1 MEKKNQNTNKKI
13 IQTSNKQVHQMRDTR
28 TKNASQKRSKKHRK
42 KQVFG
47 RQSIFAGGFCIVA
60 ALAIVI
66 GIFVS
71 NKTKT
76 PYEKQV
82 ITLYEKENESLAE
95 QQTNPE
101 AGMDEGIS
109 SGLKQVRDYG
119 VKLPESFQ
127 NPPIFEST
135 FTSTGDTVL
144 DTANRY
150 AAMYDYDKAI
160 ETIQAVSGYESNAE
174 YTKALEEYDLEK
186 SRLFQWND
194 NYTITHIFFHTL
206 IVDPEKTFD
215 VSLSSKAQVIAYNE
229 AMTTID
235 EFVKIIQKMYDDGYV
250 LVGLHDVAEMVTQPD
265 GTQIMQMKPIYL
277 PAGKTPFVLSQD
289 DVCYYEYMTGQGFAD
304 RFVLDLSLIHI

>member
-1 MEKKNQNTNKKI
+1 M
-13 IQTSNKQVHQMRDTR
+13 
-28 TKNASQKRSKKHRK
+28 
-42 KQVFG
+42 
-47 RQSIFAGGFCIVA
+47 A

-101 AGMDEGIS
+101 AGMDEGFS

-160 ETIQAVSGYESNAE
+160 EDDSGSE
-174 YTKALEEYDLEK
+174 
-186 SRLFQWND
+186 RL
-194 NYTITHIFFHTL
+194 
-206 IVDPEKTFD
+206 
-215 VSLSSKAQVIAYNE
+215 
-229 AMTTID
+229 
-235 EFVKIIQKMYDDGYV
+235 
-250 LVGLHDVAEMVTQPD
+250 
-265 GTQIMQMKPIYL
+265 
-277 PAGKTPFVLSQD
+277 
-289 DVCYYEYMTGQGFAD
+289 
-304 RFVLDLSLIHI
+304 

>member
-47 RQSIFAGGFCIVA
+47 RQSIFAGGFCFVA

-101 AGMDEGIS
+101 AGMDEGSCRRAFRIRQF
-109 SGLKQVRDYG
+109 LRV
-119 VKLPESFQ
+119 
-127 NPPIFEST
+127 
-135 FTSTGDTVL
+135 
-144 DTANRY
+144 
-150 AAMYDYDKAI
+150 
-160 ETIQAVSGYESNAE
+160 
-174 YTKALEEYDLEK
+174 
-186 SRLFQWND
+186 
-194 NYTITHIFFHTL
+194 H
-206 IVDPEKTFD
+206 
-215 VSLSSKAQVIAYNE
+215 
-229 AMTTID
+229 
-235 EFVKIIQKMYDDGYV
+235 
-250 LVGLHDVAEMVTQPD
+250 
-265 GTQIMQMKPIYL
+265 L
-277 PAGKTPFVLSQD
+277 PAQEILFLIQRIVMLQ
-289 DVCYYEYMTGQGFAD
+289 CMIMIRQLR
-304 RFVLDLSLIHI
+304 RFRQ

>member
-47 RQSIFAGGFCIVA
+47 RQSIFAGGFCFVA

-109 SGLKQVRDYG
+109 SGLKQV
-119 VKLPESFQ
+119 
-127 NPPIFEST
+127 
-135 FTSTGDTVL
+135 
-144 DTANRY
+144 
-150 AAMYDYDKAI
+150 
-160 ETIQAVSGYESNAE
+160 
-174 YTKALEEYDLEK
+174 
-186 SRLFQWND
+186 
-194 NYTITHIFFHTL
+194 
-206 IVDPEKTFD
+206 
-215 VSLSSKAQVIAYNE
+215 
-229 AMTTID
+229 
-235 EFVKIIQKMYDDGYV
+235 KIGRAHV
-250 LVGLHDVAEMVTQPD
+250 
-265 GTQIMQMKPIYL
+265 
-277 PAGKTPFVLSQD
+277 
-289 DVCYYEYMTGQGFAD
+289 
-304 RFVLDLSLIHI
+304 

>member
-127 NPPIFEST
+127 ITLQLSP
-135 FTSTGDTVL
+135 
-144 DTANRY
+144 
-150 AAMYDYDKAI
+150 
-160 ETIQAVSGYESNAE
+160 
-174 YTKALEEYDLEK
+174 EENEK
-186 SRLFQWND
+186 FIRR
-194 NYTITHIFFHTL
+194 
-206 IVDPEKTFD
+206 
-215 VSLSSKAQVIAYNE
+215 
-229 AMTTID
+229 
-235 EFVKIIQKMYDDGYV
+235 VK
-250 LVGLHDVAEMVTQPD
+250 PD
-265 GTQIMQMKPIYL
+265 L
-277 PAGKTPFVLSQD
+277 PADQIAAL
-289 DVCYYEYMTGQGFAD
+289 YLNIRYENHAAACVTGTSLKIFM
-304 RFVLDLSLIHI
+304 LDKQIEQEWDETVRRYFRKLQIPCVEV

>member
-28 TKNASQKRSKKHRK
+28 TKNASQKRCQKTRK
-42 KQVFG
+42 SRYLADNHFC
-47 RQSIFAGGFCIVA
+47 SGFCIVA

-127 NPPIFEST
+127 NP
-135 FTSTGDTVL
+135 
-144 DTANRY
+144 AN
-150 AAMYDYDKAI
+150 
-160 ETIQAVSGYESNAE
+160 
-174 YTKALEEYDLEK
+174 
-186 SRLFQWND
+186 F
-194 NYTITHIFFHTL
+194 
-206 IVDPEKTFD
+206 
-215 VSLSSKAQVIAYNE
+215 
-229 AMTTID
+229 
-235 EFVKIIQKMYDDGYV
+235 
-250 LVGLHDVAEMVTQPD
+250 
-265 GTQIMQMKPIYL
+265 
-277 PAGKTPFVLSQD
+277 
-289 DVCYYEYMTGQGFAD
+289 
-304 RFVLDLSLIHI
+304 

>member
-109 SGLKQVRDYG
+109 SGL
-119 VKLPESFQ
+119 
-127 NPPIFEST
+127 
-135 FTSTGDTVL
+135 
-144 DTANRY
+144 
-150 AAMYDYDKAI
+150 
-160 ETIQAVSGYESNAE
+160 
-174 YTKALEEYDLEK
+174 
-186 SRLFQWND
+186 
-194 NYTITHIFFHTL
+194 
-206 IVDPEKTFD
+206 
-215 VSLSSKAQVIAYNE
+215 
-229 AMTTID
+229 
-235 EFVKIIQKMYDDGYV
+235 
-250 LVGLHDVAEMVTQPD
+250 
-265 GTQIMQMKPIYL
+265 
-277 PAGKTPFVLSQD
+277 
-289 DVCYYEYMTGQGFAD
+289 
-304 RFVLDLSLIHI
+304 